1 MMDSVENMR
10 KVLNESGAYKL
21 GGDSAVDWE
30 LGAYGA
36 GLGPVEEGLRRLEGD
51 MFALTAGE
59 ERLGAWERLYRRQAS
74 WAGPETR
81 RRGVAAALSRRG
93 GPVLSGDMEGILE
106 AAGIKGTARVEG
118 GKVIVTVTEYRGVTE
133 EEAGRLLSGLLPLHV
148 AWEIEA
154 AGA

>member
-1 MMDSVENMR
+1 MDSVENMR

-21 GGDSAVDWE
+21 SGDSAVDRE

-36 GLGPVEEGLRRLEGD
+36 GLGPVEEGLRRLEED

-74 WAGPETR
+74 WADPETR

-93 GPVLSGDMEGILE
+93 GPVLSGDIEGILE
-106 AAGIKGTARVEG
+106 AAGIKGAARFEG
-118 GKVIVTVTEYRGVTE
+118 GKVIITVAEYLGVTE
-133 EEAGRLLSGLLPLHV
+133 EEAGRRHSKPVALGLLR
-148 AWEIEA
+148 EGEA
-154 AGA
+154 AVA